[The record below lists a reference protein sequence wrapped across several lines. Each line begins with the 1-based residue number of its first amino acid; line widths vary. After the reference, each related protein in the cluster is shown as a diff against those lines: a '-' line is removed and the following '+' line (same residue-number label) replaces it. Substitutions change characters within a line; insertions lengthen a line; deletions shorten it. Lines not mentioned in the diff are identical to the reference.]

1 VPAAIVAFP
10 SGSEREGEWVSHVM
24 SSVRQPPYHRL
35 ESPTQTSA
43 DARAQAA
50 SGEIWGRAARGSNIP
65 SVKAYRNALPAHS
78 RGIEFVTP
86 VAPTP
91 GSGTPYEA
99 RWYLGT
105 TGVRQNSAGF
115 AVISAIVIKNTQ
127 VP

>member
-50 SGEIWGRAARGSNIP
+50 SGEISGRAARGSNIP
-65 SVKAYRNALPAHS
+65 SIKAYRNALPAHS

-105 TGVRQNSAGF
+105 PGVRQNSAGF